1 MIKDLFIR
9 QKQFFSNLSLKK
21 KFMSIIIALL
31 FLMLAGFG
39 IGMLLVR
46 RSDDLLLYNSTR
58 GTVVYSAQVLSD
70 RLQTVENMTRIML
83 GDSVLQENLAIA
95 DDPDATYI
103 DKNNA
108 FTALGSAVPNY
119 YYNFKDGT
127 GMRYISL
134 YNDSYVSRSD
144 YVLSANVASG
154 ICWTPPTR
162 LTAHRPGSLTT
173 ARTADYS
180 SAVMSAG
187 SRT

>member
-1 MIKDLFIR
+1 
-9 QKQFFSNLSLKK
+9 
-21 KFMSIIIALL
+21 
-31 FLMLAGFG
+31 
-39 IGMLLVR
+39 
-46 RSDDLLLYNSTR
+46 
-58 GTVVYSAQVLSD
+58 
-70 RLQTVENMTRIML
+70 MTRIML

-144 YVLSANVASG
+144 YVLSANVAPER
-154 ICWTPPTR
+154 IR
-162 LTAHRPGSLTT
+162 HLLDAAHTADGAP

>member
-83 GDSVLQENLAIA
+83 GDS
-95 DDPDATYI
+95 
-103 DKNNA
+103 
-108 FTALGSAVPNY
+108 
-119 YYNFKDGT
+119 
-127 GMRYISL
+127 R
-134 YNDSYVSRSD
+134 
-144 YVLSANVASG
+144 
-154 ICWTPPTR
+154 
-162 LTAHRPGSLTT
+162 RPGCHLH
-173 ARTADYS
+173 R
-180 SAVMSAG
+180 
-187 SRT
+187 

>member
-9 QKQFFSNLSLKK
+9 QKQFFSNISLKK

-95 DDPDATYI
+95 DDPEETHR
-103 DKNNA
+103 DKTRA
-108 FTALGSAVPNY
+108 FTAQGSDEPN
-119 YYNFKDGT
+119 
-127 GMRYISL
+127 
-134 YNDSYVSRSD
+134 
-144 YVLSANVASG
+144 
-154 ICWTPPTR
+154 
-162 LTAHRPGSLTT
+162 
-173 ARTADYS
+173 
-180 SAVMSAG
+180 
-187 SRT
+187 

>member
-83 GDSVLQENLAIA
+83 AI
-95 DDPDATYI
+95 P
-103 DKNNA
+103 
-108 FTALGSAVPNY
+108 L
-119 YYNFKDGT
+119 
-127 GMRYISL
+127 
-134 YNDSYVSRSD
+134 SRKIWP
-144 YVLSANVASG
+144 LP
-154 ICWTPPTR
+154 TTRMPPT
-162 LTAHRPGSLTT
+162 
-173 ARTADYS
+173 
-180 SAVMSAG
+180 
-187 SRT
+187 

>member
-21 KFMSIIIALL
+21 KFMSIIIA
-31 FLMLAGFG
+31 
-39 IGMLLVR
+39 
-46 RSDDLLLYNSTR
+46 
-58 GTVVYSAQVLSD
+58 
-70 RLQTVENMTRIML
+70 L

-144 YVLSANVASG
+144 YVLSANVAPER
-154 ICWTPPTR
+154 IR
-162 LTAHRPGSLTT
+162 H
-173 ARTADYS
+173 
-180 SAVMSAG
+180 
-187 SRT
+187 

>member
-144 YVLSANVASG
+144 YVLSANVAPEIGRASG
-154 ICWTPPTR
+154 WER
-162 LTAHRPGSLTT
+162 
-173 ARTADYS
+173 
-180 SAVMSAG
+180 V
-187 SRT
+187 